1 MGFHVFISDLRE
13 LVSFLV
19 FFPLEFDLLMTRVCA
34 YKKKKRVV
42 ICLYLISY
50 SIEHVLLLERY
61 LLGLSLR
68 VCASFP

>member
-1 MGFHVFISDLRE
+1 MFVSNERMGLFIHF
-13 LVSFLV
+13 SFS
-19 FFPLEFDLLMTRVCA
+19 LEFDLLMTKVCA
-34 YKKKKRVV
+34 YAKEKKRV

-50 SIEHVLLLERY
+50 SIEHMLLFKG